1 MRLSALLL
9 SSVAALGLVAPLAGP
24 SARAVPSIHRA
35 PLNAASCPD
44 VWFLGARGSG
54 EGESPSTH
62 GMGKEVDYMRS
73 VVEAK
78 AKAEGMTFTWLPN
91 TYSADSVNDLIPSA
105 SELLLLRGGVRGIT
119 TFLVKYEL
127 DNLDKYDASVAQ
139 GIAVAKV
146 SVHTVLARCPNAQIL
161 MAGYSQGA
169 IVTHDVENFLAQH
182 DQGEFSHIVGTLLLG
197 DGDRVPDTKAR
208 LFGSAPKDATGI
220 RVYLHVVKSRD
231 APAPGSTAEIANNND
246 IVADFAISHIDS
258 LSRCKKAAFAHTKS
272 YDTAA
277 GQKLLAAAA
286 AWVASKMNA
295 PKAIHLVLIMRPG
308 QQSVAIDGLSLT
320 EGPYTGVSGL
330 VPKLLTLIGMWQS
343 CPKMSGPEGVA
354 VYDKG
359 GIVITLSTAF
369 TTATIA
375 CDPTGTEAVSSIYW
389 TDPGVF
395 LTTDRGSISIGE
407 RFSALPSALRLGD
420 SGPLGDSGDHWYAIQ
435 PFEDPCHPG
444 SAPWHT
450 WTADNQ
456 DYLLFLNIGPS
467 GRIFQIG
474 INLDTPEGPEC
485 GG

>member
-182 DQGEFSHIVGTLLLG
+182 DQGEFSTSS
-197 DGDRVPDTKAR
+197 A
-208 LFGSAPKDATGI
+208 LFCLATATGFQIRKRACSAVHPKTRRGSAFISTSSRAAT
-220 RVYLHVVKSRD
+220 RLPRDLRRKSRTTMTSS
-231 APAPGSTAEIANNND
+231 PTSPSVISTR
-246 IVADFAISHIDS
+246 
-258 LSRCKKAAFAHTKS
+258 SRGARR
-272 YDTAA
+272 
-277 GQKLLAAAA
+277 QPLLTRRATTPPRDR
-286 AWVASKMNA
+286 SSSRR
-295 PKAIHLVLIMRPG
+295 PRPG
-308 QQSVAIDGLSLT
+308 WRA
-320 EGPYTGVSGL
+320 
-330 VPKLLTLIGMWQS
+330 
-343 CPKMSGPEGVA
+343 
-354 VYDKG
+354 
-359 GIVITLSTAF
+359 
-369 TTATIA
+369 
-375 CDPTGTEAVSSIYW
+375 
-389 TDPGVF
+389 
-395 LTTDRGSISIGE
+395 R
-407 RFSALPSALRLGD
+407 
-420 SGPLGDSGDHWYAIQ
+420 
-435 PFEDPCHPG
+435 
-444 SAPWHT
+444 
-450 WTADNQ
+450 
-456 DYLLFLNIGPS
+456 
-467 GRIFQIG
+467 
-474 INLDTPEGPEC
+474 
-485 GG
+485 